1 MYNKVKVFKA
11 MSKFNVTSS
20 IFGLLS
26 NGKEVKLYTVSN
38 GKMAFSVT
46 DFGCT
51 ITSIMLPKKDNPKLC
66 DDVVLGYSTLN
77 KYVDSACCF
86 GSLVGRFANRIGKA
100 TFELNGTRYN
110 LDVNDGENFLH
121 GGFFRYEKQV
131 WDSKVLENG
140 VEFSRLSPDGEQ
152 GFPGNLEVTVKYTLT
167 EDNKIV
173 CEYRAKSDKDTVIN
187 LTNHSY
193 FNLRGNGSVLDEEL
207 SIRSDKYL
215 EVDSGLIPTG
225 KMLETD
231 GTAWDFG
238 MFKALGRDIE
248 KTGVG
253 YDHCYVFEDDKKMKR
268 VACLRDEKTGR
279 KMTVDTN
286 QCGMQVYT
294 ANFIEGEIGKEGR
307 VYHKHDGV
315 CLETQSLPDS
325 PNKKEFPSSV
335 LKAGEEYY
343 ARTDY
348 GFEF

>member
-1 MYNKVKVFKA
+1 
-11 MSKFNVTSS
+11 
-20 IFGLLS
+20 
-26 NGKEVKLYTVSN
+26 
-38 GKMAFSVT
+38 
-46 DFGCT
+46 
-51 ITSIMLPKKDNPKLC
+51 
-66 DDVVLGYSTLN
+66 
-77 KYVDSACCF
+77 
-86 GSLVGRFANRIGKA
+86 
-100 TFELNGTRYN
+100 
-110 LDVNDGENFLH
+110 VNDGENFLH

-131 WDSKVLENG
+131 WNAKVFENG